1 MPPEPTHSKRRP
13 PRWWGWL
20 VVIVVFVAVALVAQT
35 RFAPALGLVL
45 MIACA
50 VLLGIGLWAYFQWL
64 KMPWDEWD
72 E

>member
-1 MPPEPTHSKRRP
+1 M
-13 PRWWGWL
+13 
-20 VVIVVFVAVALVAQT
+20 VIVVFVAVALVAQT